1 MTDDTFMLEIKE
13 LAKKSKGDSITLTVS
28 EFILW
33 LTTDR
38 MKRDKGM
45 TKLSDL
51 AIEGK
56 HITIVDG

>member
-13 LAKKSKGDSITLTVS
+13 LAKKSKGDSITLTVTNS
-28 EFILW
+28 ILW

-38 MKRDKGM
+38 MKRDKDDE
-45 TKLSDL
+45 TIHL